1 MKYIY
6 SRSEGLGFIRNG
18 LVKRW
23 VGCVLGLAVFL
34 SAAGSIALA
43 DSALTQQQ
51 YIQWMANICGDK
63 IPASAS
69 GQDLIN
75 WARGK
80 GMNPSGGWQLNAKL
94 SKDVVAQT
102 IVQLL
107 NLAPRK
113 GTFDANRILE
123 REGII
128 ITSNNGMVSAKD
140 MTILLGNGFGPRV
153 NPGKGHGHNGD
164 DDDDDD
170 RPTGTKPG
178 NGYGD
183 DNHVHTGPPGQT
195 GNLPG
200 KGIGRGKHD

>member
-6 SRSEGLGFIRNG
+6 SQSEGAGSIGNG
-18 LVKRW
+18 LIKRW
-23 VGCVLGLAVFL
+23 VGCVLGLVVFL
-34 SAAGSIALA
+34 SAAGSVALA
-43 DSALTQQQ
+43 DSSLTQQQ
-51 YIQWMANICGDK
+51 YIQWMANVCGDK
-63 IPASAS
+63 IPASSS

-80 GMNPSGGWQLNAKL
+80 GMNPAGGWQLNAKL

-128 ITSNNGMVSAKD
+128 IASNNGLVGAKE
-140 MTILLGNGFGPRV
+140 MSVFISNGFPDRV
-153 NPGKGHGHNGD
+153 NPGRHRGHQGD

-178 NGYGD
+178 NGHGD
-183 DNHVHTGPPGQT
+183 DNHEHTGPPGQT
-195 GNLPG
+195 GHHPG
-200 KGIGRGKHD
+200 VGNQRRGH

>member
-6 SRSEGLGFIRNG
+6 CRLKGLGSVRSG
-18 LVKRW
+18 LVKTW

-34 SAAGSIALA
+34 SAAGSVALA
-43 DSALTQQQ
+43 DSTLTQQQ
-51 YIQWMANICGDK
+51 YIQWMASICGEK
-63 IPASAS
+63 LPGSTS

-102 IVQLL
+102 VVQLL

-113 GTFDANRILE
+113 GVFDANRILE

-128 ITSNNGMVSAKD
+128 VTSNNGLVGVKD
-140 MTILLGNGFGPRV
+140 MAQLVNTGFGARVNGNSNGNG
-153 NPGKGHGHNGD
+153 NANGHG
-164 DDDDDD
+164 DDDDD

-178 NGYGD
+178 NGNGGS
-183 DNHVHTGPPGQT
+183 GPPGHT
-195 GNLPG
+195 GIFPG
-200 KGIGRGKHD
+200 KGHGYGRANHF